1 MEMELKGIIEKIK
14 TEGVTEAEK
23 QATQIVTEAEDKAKK
38 TIQDAE
44 TQKDAI
50 ISGAQD
56 EAKKLKSSS
65 EEAMRQASR
74 NVLLGLRESIIA
86 LFDKVIKKEVADN
99 LSAQVMKEMILRLV
113 EKFNESGETDIE
125 VLLSK
130 EEKQQL
136 EGVLLK
142 ALKSEVAK
150 GVTLKASSSLEHGFR
165 IGIKDSNAYYDF
177 TDEAIEEAFK
187 IYLNKRLVEIL
198 TPGKK
203 DAK

>member
-86 LFDKVIKKEVADN
+86 LFDKVIKKEVAEN
-99 LSAQVMKEMILRLV
+99 LSAQVMKDMIVRLV
-113 EKFNESGETDIE
+113 DKFNESGETDIE